1 MGEIKL
7 KPCPFCRCDDRRVSV
22 RKMGK
27 KGYRVVCARCGASGP
42 YVAIEDCGG
51 NKSLTQ
57 MKVAIAW
64 NKRAGQ
70 EGEAE

>member
-22 RKMGK
+22 RRMGK
-27 KGYRVVCARCGASGP
+27 KGYRVVCAKCGASGP
-42 YVAIEDCGG
+42 YIATEDCGG
-51 NKSLTQ
+51 NKPLTQ
-57 MKVAIAW
+57 MKVARAW